1 MLKMGILD
9 RLRNL
14 NKNQPDVFQE
24 TWFEKCNNAYGCYR
38 TRSSSDANTANLH
51 IEEGM
56 SIEWIERFPDLPFKL
71 ANVKAY
77 YYSGPKNVLLL
88 DDADI
93 SLAYNL
99 IASTKPIF
107 IDSYNLVPEIFSERI
122 AKNRIDA
129 LESVQSV
136 LDEMISFED
145 IELLLKDKSLINGCP
160 NVKTTIAM
168 LHGFSGANKYF
179 VQLAECLS
187 TYSKYLPNNLRAI
200 LINTSHLQKDL
211 LDLLIQF
218 FKNEEEKDYL
228 FVLATYPIAEDLKKY
243 VREAQGIIADCL
255 NTTNVVSEAQTGEGW
270 DRLFDENKKRTSLML

>member
-107 IDSYNLVPEIFSERI
+107 IDSYNLVPEIPRIVFRKVYIVPGEDDPLNSNYMFLMAHPFTPTGRNKKYPISIHADYSDRSGRISIRAFVMGDGNIGKVEIGIQKGSQPYPIWSIYARLEDSGLVVDRI
-122 AKNRIDA
+122 AKSDSDGTI
-129 LESVQSV
+129 
-136 LDEMISFED
+136 
-145 IELLLKDKSLINGCP
+145 
-160 NVKTTIAM
+160 KTMFT
-168 LHGFSGANKYF
+168 LG
-179 VQLAECLS
+179 
-187 TYSKYLPNNLRAI
+187 R
-200 LINTSHLQKDL
+200 
-211 LDLLIQF
+211 
-218 FKNEEEKDYL
+218 
-228 FVLATYPIAEDLKKY
+228 
-243 VREAQGIIADCL
+243 
-255 NTTNVVSEAQTGEGW
+255 
-270 DRLFDENKKRTSLML
+270 